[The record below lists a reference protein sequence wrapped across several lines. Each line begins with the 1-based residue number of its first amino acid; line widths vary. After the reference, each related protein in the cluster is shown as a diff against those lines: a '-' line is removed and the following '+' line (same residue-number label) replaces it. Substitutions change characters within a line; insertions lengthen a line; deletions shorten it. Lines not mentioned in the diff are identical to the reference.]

1 MANRS
6 ARAGG
11 IRRSPGGDA
20 LVATSATGRA
30 AVRGEKL
37 PLQGKQI
44 ATDGD
49 EHVRPTHALCILI
62 QDAA

>member
-1 MANRS
+1 MS
-6 ARAGG
+6 
-11 IRRSPGGDA
+11 IHA
-20 LVATSATGRA
+20 LVSTSATGRA

-44 ATDGD
+44 ATDGG
-49 EHVRPTHALCILI
+49 EHLRPTDALCILI